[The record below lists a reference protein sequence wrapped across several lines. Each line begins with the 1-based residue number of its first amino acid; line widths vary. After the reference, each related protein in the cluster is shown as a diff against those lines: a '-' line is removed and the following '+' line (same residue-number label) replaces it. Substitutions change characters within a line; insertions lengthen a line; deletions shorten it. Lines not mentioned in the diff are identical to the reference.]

1 VRSRLLTPY
10 EVGAVFGVGEATVNR
25 WAVRRLLPYV
35 ETANGRRFAEED
47 VLALLHVRA
56 ELGEGGGREVAW

>member
-1 VRSRLLTPY
+1 
-10 EVGAVFGVGEATVNR
+10 VFGVGEATVNR